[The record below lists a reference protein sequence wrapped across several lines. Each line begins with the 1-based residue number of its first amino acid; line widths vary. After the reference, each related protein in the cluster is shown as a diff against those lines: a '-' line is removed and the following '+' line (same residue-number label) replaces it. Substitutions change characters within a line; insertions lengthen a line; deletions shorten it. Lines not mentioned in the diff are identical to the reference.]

1 MNHEICNDDLKNNLI
16 LQRLDKI
23 KPQMHKPRTMKLG
36 LSSLLFPNASIEDIV
51 KFLAKLGAECVEII
65 YDAPH
70 FLPDYNQ
77 RELSGIKELLD
88 AHGLG
93 VSVHGSFWD
102 LNPASHHRELWKL
115 TLKQMQRSI
124 DACRALGGEIV
135 VLHYGRC
142 PVPEVKDFREG
153 AKWRYRR
160 LLEQCLPYARERGV
174 TLALENAGGQL
185 AIYPSAIEE
194 LKRLVLEL
202 EGAKVAFDIGH
213 AHLAERRAGRKSTG
227 LAIGRAIEDLREHLV
242 HVHVHDNHG
251 KQDDHLLP
259 GDGDINF
266 KPVVEALRAINYGGL
281 LIAELWNPERPLET
295 GRKGMKKLRDLFKTS

>member
-1 MNHEICNDDLKNNLI
+1 
-16 LQRLDKI
+16 
-23 KPQMHKPRTMKLG
+23 MKLG
-36 LSSLLFPNASIEDIV
+36 LSSLLFPKASIEDIV
-51 KFLAKLGAECVEII
+51 KFSAKLGAECVELI
-65 YDAPH
+65 YDVPH
-70 FLPDYNQ
+70 FPPDYDQ
-77 RELSGIKELLD
+77 RELSGIKELID

-115 TLKQMQRSI
+115 TLKQVQRGI

-142 PVPEVKDFREG
+142 PVPEVEG
-153 AKWRYRR
+153 FLEEAKRRYRGF
-160 LLEQCLPYARERGV
+160 LEQCLPYARERGV

-185 AIYPSAIEE
+185 ATYPPTVEE

-213 AHLAERRAGRKSTG
+213 AHLAERRAGGKDTG
-227 LAIGRAIEDLREHLV
+227 LAIARAIEGLREHLV

-251 KQDDHLLP
+251 KQDDHLPP

-266 KPVVEALRAINYGGL
+266 KPVVEALQTINYGGL
-281 LIAELWNPERPLET
+281 LIAEFWNPEHPLET
-295 GRKGMKKLRDLFKTS
+295 GRKGMKELRNLFKTS

>member
-1 MNHEICNDDLKNNLI
+1 
-16 LQRLDKI
+16 LQEFDKI
-23 KPQMHKPRTMKLG
+23 KLSKPNAMKLG
-36 LSSLLFPNASIEDIV
+36 LSSLLFPNASIDDIV
-51 KFLAKLGAECVEII
+51 KFSAKLGAECVEII

-70 FLPDYNQ
+70 FPPDYDQ
-77 RELSGIKELLD
+77 RKLSGIKELLD
-88 AHGLG
+88 AHGLR

-102 LNPASHHRELWKL
+102 LNPASHHRELQKL
-115 TLKQMQRSI
+115 TLKQVGRSI

-135 VLHYGRC
+135 VLHFGRC
-142 PVPEVKDFREG
+142 PVPEAKDFLEG
-153 AKWRYRR
+153 AKRRYRR
-160 LLEQCLPYARERGV
+160 FLEQCLPYARERGV

-185 AIYPSAIEE
+185 ATYPSTVEE

-213 AHLAERRAGRKSTG
+213 AHLAERRSGRKATG
-227 LAIGRAIEDLREHLV
+227 LAIAEAIEGLREHLV

-251 KQDDHLLP
+251 KDDDHLLP
-259 GDGDINF
+259 GDGDIDF

-281 LIAELWNPERPLET
+281 LIAELWNPKHPLET

>member
-1 MNHEICNDDLKNNLI
+1 MKFA
-16 LQRLDKI
+16 RFDKI
-23 KPQMHKPRTMKLG
+23 KPKMRKPKAMKLG

-51 KFLAKLGAECVEII
+51 KFSAKFGAECVELI
-65 YDAPH
+65 YDVPH
-70 FLPDYNQ
+70 FPPGYDR

-93 VSVHGSFWD
+93 ISVHGSFWD
-102 LNPASHHRELWKL
+102 LNPASHHRELWEL
-115 TLKQMQRSI
+115 TLKQVRQSI

-135 VLHYGRC
+135 VLHFGRC
-142 PVPEVKDFREG
+142 PVPEVEDFLEG
-153 AKWRYRR
+153 TKWRYRR
-160 LLEQCLPYARERGV
+160 FLEQCLPYARERGV
-174 TLALENAGGQL
+174 TLALENAGGQP
-185 AIYPSAIEE
+185 ATYPSTVEE

-213 AHLAERRAGRKSTG
+213 AHLAERRAGGKATG
-227 LAIGRAIEDLREHLV
+227 LAIAGAIEDLREHLV

-251 KQDDHLLP
+251 KKDEHLPP

-281 LIAELWNPERPLET
+281 LIAELWNPEHPLET
-295 GRKGMKKLRDLFKTS
+295 GKRGMKKLRDLFKTS